1 MATLEEFKI
10 EVAAEV
16 EAVKPLFKQVNGVRS
31 EFNEDDYTNHINGI
45 AQSKF
50 EEQEWSWLRS
60 RVEGYGSLAEQL
72 DMQYWDAVNGTTVWK
87 DHIAQVKSDNPKP
100 A

>member
-16 EAVKPLFKQVNGVRS
+16 EAVKPLFKQKNGVRS
-31 EFNEDDYTNHINGI
+31 EFTDADYENHINNI
-45 AQSKF
+45 AQGKF
-50 EEQEWSWLRS
+50 DNQQNGWLIA
-60 RVEGYGSLAEQL
+60 RVEGYGSIADQL
-72 DMQYWDAVNGTTVWK
+72 DMQYWDLVNGTSTWQE
-87 DHIAQVKSDNPKP
+87 HIAQVKSNNPKP